1 MSPLAGAAGVALAV
15 VAARPNPAPSGNV
28 QAAVLPTVSPGE
40 AGELSAT
47 ILETPQP
54 GVPIELRLRA
64 GAVRVVEN
72 RLGWSSVVDPQAQRP
87 RLRTRFVAPSDP
99 GTYRIDGVL
108 RYVTCEDGGLCL
120 PHAASVQWTLVVAQ
134 PASPVDEG

>member
-1 MSPLAGAAGVALAV
+1 MALGV

-28 QAAVLPTVSPGE
+28 QAAALPTLAPGE

-87 RLRTRFVAPSDP
+87 RLRTRLVAPSEP
-99 GTYRIDGVL
+99 GTYSISGVL
-108 RYVTCEDGGLCL
+108 RYVTCEDDGLCL
-120 PHAASVQWTLVVAQ
+120 PHAAAVQWTLVVAE
-134 PASPVDEG
+134 PAQAPGEG

>member
-1 MSPLAGAAGVALAV
+1 MSPLAGAAGLALAV

-28 QAAVLPTVSPGE
+28 QASVLPTIGPDE

-47 ILETPQP
+47 ILETPQA
-54 GVPIELRLRA
+54 GVPIELRLRT

-87 RLRTRFVAPSDP
+87 RLRTRFVAPSEP
-99 GTYRIDGVL
+99 GTYSIEGVL
-108 RYVTCEDGGLCL
+108 RYVTCDDDGPCL
-120 PHAASVQWTLVVAQ
+120 PHAAVVQWTLVVA
-134 PASPVDEG
+134 APVEPPDER

>member
-1 MSPLAGAAGVALAV
+1 MALAV
-15 VAARPNPAPSGNV
+15 VVARPNPAPSGNV
-28 QAAVLPTVSPGE
+28 QAAALPTVSPGE

-87 RLRTRFVAPSDP
+87 RLRTRFVAPAEP
-99 GTYRIDGVL
+99 GTYEIDGVL
-108 RYVTCEDGGLCL
+108 RYVTCEEGGLCL
-120 PHAASVQWTLVVAQ
+120 PHAASVQWTLVVAEPVL
-134 PASPVDEG
+134 PADEG